1 MSERKR
7 TLSRRALATMSGVV
21 LLSLAFP
28 VVSLLSGA
36 YSVTTVRVSDDGI
49 FGESSDHFE
58 EQTVA
63 VYAQMLG
70 FDASKQRADMA
81 YYPWPTDDL
90 AKQFSS
96 SVVGKNDIR
105 LFVDAQDAQ
114 LTEFPSGTQ
123 VGGVEVTVDVLSS
136 DFPDLAS
143 DSLYPFDRYA
153 MDSYVQVETRANSSE
168 EYKPIQTFDYFYT
181 SPVSGFDVT
190 YQRLA
195 AFDSAYPGADES
207 RNLEEIAIERSEGK
221 ISFYAFIER
230 TFAVK
235 AIAVIIYLFVAIAAI
250 TQIFVFY
257 MIAVG
262 KRPPSMSGLTWA
274 AATLLGLVQLRMV
287 APGDPRIGVFADI
300 VIFFPAMI
308 LTLTSLVGITYLWNS
323 RKDFL
328 T

>member
-1 MSERKR
+1 MSGKR
-7 TLSRRALATMSGVV
+7 ILSRRALVTLSGVV

-28 VVSLLSGA
+28 VVSLLIGA

-49 FGESSDHFE
+49 FGEASDDFE

-70 FDASKQRADMA
+70 FDASTQRADMA

-96 SVVGKNDIR
+96 SVVGTKDIR

-136 DFPDLAS
+136 EFPDLAS
-143 DSLYPFDRYA
+143 ESLYPFDRYV
-153 MDSYVQVETRANSSE
+153 MDSYVQVETRASTSE
-168 EYKPIQTFDYFYT
+168 DYEPIQTFDYFYT

-207 RNLEEIAIERSEGK
+207 RNLEEISVERSEGK

-235 AIAVIIYLFVAIAAI
+235 AIAVLIYLFTAIAALS
-250 TQIFVFY
+250 QVFVLY
-257 MIAVG
+257 MIAIG
-262 KRPPSMSGLTWA
+262 KRPPSMEGLTWS
-274 AATLLGLVQLRMV
+274 AATLLGLVQVRTL
-287 APGDPRIGVFADI
+287 APGNPRIGVFADI
-300 VIFFPAMI
+300 MIFFPSLI
-308 LTLTSLVGITYLWNS
+308 LALTALVGITYLWNT
-323 RKDFL
+323 RKDFVA
-328 T
+328 